1 MFSEFSWGEKDPN
14 SFDFL
19 VKELVTFFGSE
30 SGAVSESLREDSSNL
45 LQLIRQA
52 YEVSSAQLS
61 FYNYVAEKN
70 ISASPIAMKNW
81 CTCPFFFPENC

>member
-1 MFSEFSWGEKDPN
+1 MFSEFSWREKDSN

-61 FYNYVAEKN
+61 CFSKIQLVVYNQCCVL
-70 ISASPIAMKNW
+70 IG
-81 CTCPFFFPENC
+81 

>member
-1 MFSEFSWGEKDPN
+1 MFSEFSWGERDPN
-14 SFDFL
+14 SFYFL
-19 VKELVTFFGSE
+19 MKELVTFFGSE

-61 FYNYVAEKN
+61 CYNYVAEKN
-70 ISASPIAMKNW
+70 ISASPIAMKN
-81 CTCPFFFPENC
+81 